1 MQLFTIGYEGAD
13 IDSFIN
19 TLERAK
25 VTHVIDI
32 RDLPASRRRDFSKN
46 ILCQH
51 LLDAEISY
59 SHFKALGDP
68 KPGRDAMRSG
78 NVELF
83 LSIFSEHIQKSEAQ
97 LAIDNVSQIASEE
110 VCALLCFERD
120 PKHCHRTIIAK
131 EIEQRTN
138 LKTWHLGVQ
147 KTNKKSTPKSGH
159 MSAIC

>member
-13 IDSFIN
+13 IDSFID

-46 ILCQH
+46 ILRQH
-51 LLDAEISY
+51 LAEADISY
-59 SHFKALGDP
+59 SHYKALGDP
-68 KPGRDAMRSG
+68 KPGREAMRSG
-78 NVELF
+78 NVDLF
-83 LSIFSEHIQKSEAQ
+83 LSIFSEHISKSEAQ
-97 LAIDNVSQIASEE
+97 DALQDVGSIVTEE

-120 PKHCHRTIIAK
+120 PKHCHRTIVAK
-131 EIEQRTN
+131 ELEQRTA

-147 KTNKKSTPKSGH
+147 PISSKSKARDAAVT
-159 MSAIC
+159 AIC

>member
-13 IDSFIN
+13 IDSFID

-51 LLDAEISY
+51 LLDAAISY

-78 NVELF
+78 NVDLF
-83 LSIFSEHIQKSEAQ
+83 LSIFSEHMQKDEAQ
-97 LAIDNVSQIASEE
+97 IAVDKVSQIASEE

-131 EIEQRTN
+131 EIEQRTD
-138 LKTWHLGVQ
+138 LKIWHLGVQ
-147 KTNKKSTPKSGH
+147 KTAKKSTPKSDRI
-159 MSAIC
+159 SAVA

>member
-13 IDSFIN
+13 IDSFID

-46 ILCQH
+46 ILRQH
-51 LLDAEISY
+51 LAEVDISY
-59 SHFKALGDP
+59 SHYKALGDP
-68 KPGRDAMRSG
+68 KPGREAMRGG

-83 LSIFSEHIQKSEAQ
+83 LSIFSDHISKAEAQ
-97 LAIDNVSQIASEE
+97 NALQDVGKIVAEE

-120 PKHCHRTIIAK
+120 PKHCHRTIVAK
-131 EIEQRTN
+131 ELERRAA

-147 KTNKKSTPKSGH
+147 PISKKSKPQADNLA
-159 MSAIC
+159 AIC